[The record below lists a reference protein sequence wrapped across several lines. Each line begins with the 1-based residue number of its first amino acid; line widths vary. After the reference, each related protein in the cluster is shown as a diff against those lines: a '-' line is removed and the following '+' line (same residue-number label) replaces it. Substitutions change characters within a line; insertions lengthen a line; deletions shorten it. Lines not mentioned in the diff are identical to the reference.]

1 MERAGIKVYHFLLTG
16 AKKIPADDADERKEK
31 EISALKLLYV
41 TAYNEII
48 LAQEDTV

>member
-31 EISALKLLYV
+31 
-41 TAYNEII
+41 
-48 LAQEDTV
+48 